1 MRFPPPLAPSAR
13 GMFVDRA
20 RIAVRAGHGGAGC
33 VSFRREKYVPRG
45 GPDGGDGGDGGD
57 VWVEADRRL
66 RTLMDFRYRREFRAG
81 DGAPGE
87 GGNRTGARGEDVVV
101 RVPVGTVLRD
111 GETGEVL
118 ADLVRPGER
127 VLVARGGRGGKGNS
141 RFKGPTRQAPRFAE
155 PGRPGEERW
164 LDLELKLLAD
174 VGLIG
179 FPNAGKST
187 LLARLTRARPRVG
200 PYPFTTLSPNLGV
213 VRLDEG
219 GFVVADIP
227 GLIEGAHRGAGL
239 GHEFLR
245 HVERTRLLLHVLDA
259 AGSEGRDPL
268 DDFRTVNRELS
279 LHNPLL
285 AEKPQVVVLNKMDL
299 PEAREARDRLEKEL
313 SSLGLPVVAVSAAT
327 GEGVD
332 RLLRV
337 VAERLAALE
346 VEAT

>member
-1 MRFPPPLAPSAR
+1 M
-13 GMFVDRA
+13 
-20 RIAVRAGHGGAGC
+20 RAGDGGAGC

-81 DGAPGE
+81 DGAPGG
-87 GGNRTGARGEDVVV
+87 GGNRSGARGEDAVV

-118 ADLVRPGER
+118 ADLVRHGER
-127 VLVARGGRGGKGNS
+127 VLVARGGRGGRGNN

-155 PGRPGEERW
+155 PGRPGQERW
-164 LDLELKLLAD
+164 LELELKLLAD
-174 VGLIG
+174 VGIIG

-200 PYPFTTLSPNLGV
+200 AYPFTTLSPNLGV
-213 VRLDEG
+213 ACLNGDS
-219 GFVVADIP
+219 FVVADIP
-227 GLIEGAHRGAGL
+227 GLIAGAHRGAGL

-245 HVERTRLLLHVLDA
+245 HVERTRLLVHVLDA

-268 DDFRTVNRELS
+268 EDFRTVNRELALYS
-279 LHNPLL
+279 PLL
-285 AEKPQVVVLNKMDL
+285 QAKPQIVVLNKMDL
-299 PEAREARDRLEKEL
+299 PEARERRERLEEEL
-313 SSLGLPVVAVSAAT
+313 RSLGLPVVAISAAT

-332 RLLRV
+332 HLLRII
-337 VAERLAALE
+337 AASLAALE